1 MRNLSTNH
9 HKRPIKAIILAAG
22 LSTRMGRTKQLLPFK
37 GTTMLQYVIEQVLKL
52 HCKEVIAVI
61 GHDAVTI
68 MEEIK
73 ISDPSFSWLINEDY
87 ANGQSSSLY
96 KGLSKVVF
104 PEEDALV
111 FLGDTPFIEKK
122 TSEMIIER
130 GQHIAREKNH
140 PFTIRPLYNQT
151 AGHPVYF
158 ANISNTMIQS
168 IQQQSGKNFIRTI
181 PYKEEIAVN
190 DRGIL
195 LDIDTRQR
203 YEKLVDF

>member
-22 LSTRMGRTKQLLPFK
+22 LSTRMGRSKQLLPFK
-37 GTTMLQYVIEQVLKL
+37 GVTMLHYVIEQVLKL

-73 ISDPSFSWLINEDY
+73 INDPSFSWAYNSDY

-96 KGLSKVVF
+96 KGLTQVAF
-104 PEEDALV
+104 PKEDALV
-111 FLGDTPFIEKK
+111 FLGDTPFIEKE
-122 TSEMIIER
+122 TSEMIIQR
-130 GQHIAREKNH
+130 GQQLARDKNH
-140 PFTIRPLYNQT
+140 PISIRPSCDQT
-151 AGHPVYF
+151 PGHPVYF
-158 ANISNTMIQS
+158 ANINNTMIQS
-168 IQQQSGKNFIRTI
+168 IQQQSGKNFIQTI

-195 LDIDTRQR
+195 LDIDTIKE
-203 YEKLVDF
+203 YEKLK